1 MGSLFSGNLTYA
13 ETSELSP
20 RTLMQSKSN
29 TTRCSS
35 SFKPRGT
42 SEGPSGVNQS
52 QLCHAGR
59 SHDRA
64 IDNWHERGDWPQPFP
79 PLRLRVNTWPQ
90 TAIRTGSFGRSRATC
105 AELRNEALIP
115 GHNADLGLTRF
126 QDDLNHA
133 SAPLQAD
140 SPAPVVTQ
148 ILAASA
154 ARQP

>member
-1 MGSLFSGNLTYA
+1 MLKSVSCHPG
-13 ETSELSP
+13 
-20 RTLMQSKSN
+20 TLMQSKSN

-64 IDNWHERGDWPQPFP
+64 SDNWHKRGDRPQPSSP
-79 PLRLRVNTWPQ
+79 IRLRKYFAAK
-90 TAIRTGSFGRSRATC
+90 AISTLSFGRLRATC
-105 AELRNEALIP
+105 AELRNEALIS
-115 GHNADLGLTRF
+115 GHDADLGLTRF

-148 ILAASA
+148 VLASSA